1 MTGIIYTLFYG
12 MISQKTA
19 MFYIQY
25 ERRKFLLQNFFVQ
38 KRENS
43 ICDKHCDRW
52 SFTPTINNY
61 PKNKETVSEYNKGNK
76 KVIKNV

>member
-52 SFTPTINNY
+52 PFTLNN
-61 PKNKETVSEYNKGNK
+61 KQLSEKQRDSIG
-76 KVIKNV
+76 IQ